1 MEFFR
6 KKVEQLFISE
16 QYELRHRIMNLVDVC
31 ITIALIVMCIY
42 SLIVRMRIIVIL
54 PIVLT
59 LAAVIISAYIL
70 NFKNN
75 MQLSGIILSGV
86 CNGIMFPFMFFVY
99 GGIDSGIPIWMVFG
113 LIYNMH
119 ILYGVASYIL
129 TVFTIAV
136 DGMCFFMAYN
146 YPNIVEP
153 IDGDGIK
160 TLSIYVTMILAALI
174 FGVVFKYQTYLYN
187 KKCAELEKA
196 DSAKSELLANVS
208 HEIRTPINSILGMN
222 EMILRKN
229 KDEGVAGYARTI
241 DSAGNTLLALIND
254 LLDMSKIE
262 AGRMELVETNYSLF
276 ELLNGCYNMVKTRAV
291 DKGLQLKLEIDPSLP
306 KGLIGDDVRIIQ
318 MINNLLTNAIKYT
331 DSGEVVLKATYHKV
345 PIGISLDICVSDTGR
360 GIPKDEMNTLFDTFT
375 RIDINR
381 NRNIEGTG
389 LGLTITK
396 QFTEMMNGSIEV
408 QSELNVGS
416 EFTLHIPQKLADIS
430 PIGDYEALRSEKT
443 GKEKYGE
450 IFHAPE
456 ARLLIVDDVAMNRDI
471 IELLLER
478 TQIMIDK
485 AQDGEECI
493 EMVKKQKYNI
503 IFMDQMM
510 PQMDGLEATKKI
522 RSMEGNPNK
531 DIPIVLVTAN
541 VGLDRNKLYKETGC
555 DEYLTKPVGGVEL
568 EKTLLRF
575 LPEELVIKL

>member
-42 SLIVRMRIIVIL
+42 SLIVRMKIIVIL

-59 LAAVIISAYIL
+59 LAAVIFSAYIL

-75 MQLSGIILSGV
+75 TQLSGIILSGV

-119 ILYGVASYIL
+119 ILYDATSYIL
-129 TVFTIAV
+129 TVFTIVV

-153 IDGDGIK
+153 IDNAGIK
-160 TLSIYVTMILAALI
+160 TLSIYATMILAALI

-276 ELLNGCYNMVKTRAV
+276 ELLNGCYNMVKTRAI

-345 PIGISLDICVSDTGR
+345 PIGISLDVCVSDTGR
-360 GIPKDEMNTLFDTFT
+360 GIPKDEMKTLFDTFT

-430 PIGDYEALRSEKT
+430 PIGDYESLRSEKT